1 MKEEGL
7 NLILEEIKKQVETAL
22 NELIAVSKLEDGDI
36 IVIGCSSSE
45 VNNEKI
51 GTASSEEIGKVIFD
65 TAKKITDQH
74 KLILAAQSC
83 EHLNRSLVIEKEA
96 AKENRYPI
104 INAVPH
110 LHAGG
115 SFATAAYHGM
125 ENPVLV
131 ETIQAKAGL
140 DIGQTFIGMHLIP
153 VVVPVRLSVKNIGS
167 AILSAARTRPK
178 SVGGER
184 ARYDEAL
191 S

>member
-1 MKEEGL
+1 M
-7 NLILEEIKKQVETAL
+7 ILEEIKTQVETAL

-36 IVIGCSSSE
+36 VVIGCSSSE

-51 GTASSEEIGKVIFD
+51 GTASSEEIGKVIFN

-74 KLILAAQSC
+74 NLTLAAQSC
-83 EHLNRSLVIEKEA
+83 EHLNRSLVIEKKA

-153 VVVPVRLSVKNIGS
+153 VVVPVRLSIKNIGG

-178 SVGGER
+178 SIGGER